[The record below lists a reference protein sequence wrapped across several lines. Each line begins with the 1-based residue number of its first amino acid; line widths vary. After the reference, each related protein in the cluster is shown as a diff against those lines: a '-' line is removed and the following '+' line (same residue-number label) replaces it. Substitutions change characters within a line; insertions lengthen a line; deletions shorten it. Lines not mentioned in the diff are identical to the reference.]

1 MMKSIEE
8 PGHGA
13 RMMLDDGVY
22 MTRYSLDGRSGT
34 QKFVVR

>member
-1 MMKSIEE
+1 
-8 PGHGA
+8 
-13 RMMLDDGVY
+13 MLGSPMLLADGVY